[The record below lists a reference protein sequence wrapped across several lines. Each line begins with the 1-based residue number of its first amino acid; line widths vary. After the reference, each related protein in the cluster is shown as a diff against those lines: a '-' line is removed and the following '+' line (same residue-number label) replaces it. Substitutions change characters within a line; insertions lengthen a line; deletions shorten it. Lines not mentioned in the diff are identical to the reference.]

1 MISGFPVEFAPS
13 TKNQLSSLISCPM
26 SSPVIRTFSFH
37 YREKYGHGVGK
48 IPVDMGQPCPNREH
62 GGCIFCRP
70 ASFTPSYL
78 KNTDDLLRQV
88 AAGKKYLLQGRFK
101 KYFAYFQQET
111 CTSLPVEQL
120 LTAFHL
126 LLSDVDCVGLILS
139 TRPDCVKE
147 QLLKPLAEMIRKA
160 DKECLFELGLQSVH
174 ERSLKLLNRNHT
186 FGDFQDA
193 ARRIREADCF
203 ELGAHLIFGIPG
215 ESEEDMFQSVKTVCE
230 FGVNAL
236 KLHHLQVI
244 RDTPLQKLY
253 ERGEIALFA
262 QEEYCRLLLKV
273 LPMIPSEVTIH
284 RLWAT
289 AHPDLL
295 VAPKWNVLASRLSGV
310 LRETMMDMGISQGQI
325 SGQRSPL
332 NNQQS

>member
-1 MISGFPVEFAPS
+1 
-13 TKNQLSSLISCPM
+13 M
-26 SSPVIRTFSFH
+26 SSPIIRTFSYH

-48 IPVDMGQPCPNREH
+48 IPVDMGQLCPNRAH

-88 AAGKKYLLQGRFK
+88 DAGKKYLLKGRFK

-120 LTAFHL
+120 LPAFHL
-126 LLSDVDCVGLILS
+126 LLTDSDCVGLILS
-139 TRPDCVKE
+139 TRPDYVRE
-147 QLLKPLAEMIRKA
+147 QLIKPLAELVNKTG
-160 DKECLFELGLQSVH
+160 KECLFELGLQSVLG
-174 ERSLKLLNRNHT
+174 RSLELLNRNHS

-193 ARRIREADCF
+193 ARRIKGAGCF

-215 ESEEDMFQSVKTVCE
+215 ENEEDMLRSVRTVCE
-230 FGVNAL
+230 LGVTAL

-244 RDTPLQKLY
+244 RDTTLQKLY
-253 ERGEIALFA
+253 DLGEVDLFSL
-262 QEEYCRLLLKV
+262 EEYLQFLLKA
-273 LPMIPSEVTIH
+273 LPIIPAEVTIH

-295 VAPKWNVLASRLSGV
+295 IAPKWNILASSLSRI
-310 LRETMMDMGISQGQI
+310 LQERMAERGIWQGQD
-325 SGQRSPL
+325 SALNLPL
-332 NNQQS
+332 